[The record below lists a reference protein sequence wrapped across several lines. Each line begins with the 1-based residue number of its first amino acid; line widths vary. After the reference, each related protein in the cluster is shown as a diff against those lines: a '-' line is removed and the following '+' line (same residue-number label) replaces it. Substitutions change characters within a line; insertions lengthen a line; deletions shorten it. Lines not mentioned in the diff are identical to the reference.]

1 MEQSN
6 TDKEVA
12 CPETHENWET
22 QVTIPIH
29 SVTFFSARETSRPKM
44 SVTKIGQGTNNFKEL
59 YHGWLWDQLITA
71 TERRICKS
79 HIDLLITRNYEMART
94 SSEKDWLTFK
104 AIPEN
109 LPVLVRK
116 NDKAC
121 TIQGIGLALKHVLTL
136 LRAKAVHERSQG
148 RISMET
154 WRNLES
160 DIVQKI
166 KVCNA
171 HLGSLKASNVKK
183 QPSTLAKKLKR
194 STPPVERSDSTER
207 VAKKNSEIEKTLH
220 PEVSPRTARQKLFE
234 AEELSTKEMVEK
246 FLVDKM
252 ELKHEEMTNVKPGNE
267 TLEEMSKFFELT
279 SSSEEEDVQRYAQI

>member
-29 SVTFFSARETSRPKM
+29 SVTFFMARDTARPKL
-44 SVTKIGQGTNNFKEL
+44 SVTKIGQGTNNFKDM
-59 YHGWLWDQLITA
+59 YHGWLWDQLLTA

-79 HIDLLITRNYEMART
+79 HIDLVITRNYEMARNT
-94 SSEKDWLTFK
+94 SEKDWLTFK

-121 TIQGIGLALKHVLTL
+121 TIQGIGLSLKHVLTL

-154 WRNLES
+154 WRTLES
-160 DIVQKI
+160 TIVQKI
-166 KVCNA
+166 KGCNA

-183 QPSTLAKKLKR
+183 QPSNLTKKLKR
-194 STPPVERSDSTER
+194 STPPVDRSDSTER
-207 VAKKNSEIEKTLH
+207 VAKKNSEIEKTLV
-220 PEVSPRTARQKLFE
+220 PDISPRTARQQLFE
-234 AEELSTKEMVEK
+234 AEEQSTKEMVEK
-246 FLVDKM
+246 YLV
-252 ELKHEEMTNVKPGNE
+252 EEMVQKPEVMTNVKPGDQ

-279 SSSEEEDVQRYAQI
+279 SSSSEEDVQRYAQI